1 MKINEVSFLRR
12 IIEEKLLIFVFLG
25 AFFTSIWLRR
35 FPKYSL
41 SDLKV
46 IYSLFVFLLIL
57 KGLERSNFFYYIA
70 ERLKAAG
77 PFLGIKLIFLTALLA
92 IFVTNDVA
100 LLIVVPLTLVLEIK
114 DRAILVILETIT
126 ANAASAFTPFGNP
139 QNMFIYYHYHLSA
152 FIFLKVISPFVL
164 FSLSLVLIVG
174 LVKARG
180 KFLSLE
186 RNNNVKLNKINC
198 FVYLSLSVLFILA
211 ILKIF
216 PLTIGLA
223 ALVYVLFLDRR
234 SFAIDYFLLATF
246 FVFFGFTDNLIQI
259 FNFKLSNSQFVF
271 STSILLSQLIS
282 NVPATL
288 FLADFTSNWQAL
300 LWGVSVGGFGSVVG
314 SLASLI
320 SYKFYKSKF
329 PQAKFLLRF
338 HLYNFAFLFLGIVF
352 YFLIRSR

>member
-1 MKINEVSFLRR
+1 MRINEVSFLRR
-12 IIEEKLLIFVFLG
+12 IIEEKLLISVFLG

-77 PFLGIKLIFLTALLA
+77 SFLGIKLIFLTALLA

-100 LLIVVPLTLVLEIK
+100 LLIVVPLTLALEIK

-152 FIFLKVISPFVL
+152 FNFLKVISPFVL

-186 RNNNVKLNKINC
+186 RNNVKLNKINC

-211 ILKIF
+211 ILKIL

-259 FNFKLSNSQFVF
+259 FNFKLSNSQVVF
-271 STSILLSQLIS
+271 PTSVLLSQLIS

-300 LWGVSVGGFGSVVG
+300 LWGVSVGGFGNVVG

-338 HLYNFAFLFLGIVF
+338 HLYNFAFLFLGVVF